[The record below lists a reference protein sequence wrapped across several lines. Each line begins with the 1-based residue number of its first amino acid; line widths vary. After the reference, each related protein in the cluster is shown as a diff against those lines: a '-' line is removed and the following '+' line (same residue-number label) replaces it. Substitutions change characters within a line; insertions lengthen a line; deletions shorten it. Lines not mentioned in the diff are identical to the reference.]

1 MIFILTANSA
11 RRTSRSNHTEI
22 NEERLSRRN
31 DLIASDVTLPDRDI
45 EFLDDKPLE
54 FRDKSDARGEGQ
66 VVSVQMLKKFIHS
79 TKLLPYVCYDR
90 IESSFSQLINDYLFQ

>member
-66 VVSVQMLKKFIHS
+66 VVSAQMMNKYSTVRNCYHMYAIIEYKLPFHS
-79 TKLLPYVCYDR
+79 
-90 IESSFSQLINDYLFQ
+90 